1 MSTGT
6 KVILAVAV
14 VGVIGLLLVAVGVV
28 ATGAFFWSAKRSEQ
42 QVVQAMQAELEA
54 RTAAVKQAA
63 EANAEAEARAAAAK
77 PADPAT
83 INERRAGAVA
93 KGAEAILRQQAPDG
107 SWAKGAIGVSALC
120 TDALLEAGMT
130 TQDPRILRAVQ
141 YLLKNQK
148 DDGGIYDDVGLKIYS
163 SSISLKALV
172 KANPGAYAE
181 PIKKVLAYIEKCQ
194 WGADESI
201 EKSDLRYGGFGYGKN
216 NRPDMSNTQFC
227 LDALKAAGVPKDSE
241 VWTRAAIFVS
251 RSQDRSESND
261 KAFAGVDD
269 GGGIYSPVETKAET
283 IELPDGRKIFKTY
296 GSMTYAVLKS
306 FVFSNLDA
314 KDPRVQAALDWIR
327 KHWTFEEN
335 PEMGQ
340 QGLYYYYM
348 TAARA
353 LAAYSKAS
361 GEEKVMDAR
370 RRPHDWRTEITEAI
384 LSRQRPDGTWVNTAE
399 RWYEGEQMAIVPTSY
414 CLIALAECKSA
425 SQNGHGER
433 ARRKQIMAQANSTKP
448 R

>member
-6 KVILAVAV
+6 KVILAIAV
-14 VGVIGLLLVAVGVV
+14 VCAAGLGLLLAAGLGV
-28 ATGAFFWSAKRSEQ
+28 TGLFFWK
-42 QVVQAMQAELEA
+42 VQKAEHQMVEAQKAELEA
-54 RTAAVKQAA
+54 HTEAIKRAA
-63 EANAEAEARAAAAK
+63 EAERAKKEAQAAASATAGPAAGAADAATLEARRIRAIETGAAALLK
-77 PADPAT
+77 EQD
-83 INERRAGAVA
+83 
-93 KGAEAILRQQAPDG
+93 PDG
-107 SWAKGAIGVSALC
+107 SWVKGNVGISALC
-120 TDALLEAGMT
+120 TDALLEAGLT

-141 YLLKNQK
+141 YLLANQK

-163 SSISLKALV
+163 SSIALKALTRADPKV
-172 KANPGAYAE
+172 YAE

-227 LDALKAAGVPKDSE
+227 LDALKAAGVPKDSA
-241 VWTRAAIFVS
+241 VWERAVVFVS

-261 KAFAGVDD
+261 KAFAGVD
-269 GGGIYSPVETKAET
+269 GGGGVYSPVETKAEV

-296 GSMTYAVLKS
+296 GSMTYAILKS
-306 FVFSNLDA
+306 FVFADLDPT
-314 KDPRVQAALDWIR
+314 DPRVQASLDWIR

-353 LAAYSKAS
+353 LAAYSKAA
-361 GEEKVMDAR
+361 GEDKFLDAR
-370 RRPHDWRTEITEAI
+370 RRPHDWRAEITEAI
-384 LSRQRPDGTWVNTAE
+384 LARQRPDGTWVNTAE

-414 CLIALAECKSA
+414 CLIALAECK
-425 SQNGHGER
+425 
-433 ARRKQIMAQANSTKP
+433 
-448 R
+448 

>member
-14 VGVIGLLLVAVGVV
+14 GGAIGLLLMTVGVI
-28 ATGAFFWSAKRSEQ
+28 ATGAFFWQVKKTEQ
-42 QVVQAMQAELEA
+42 QEVSARKAELEA
-54 RTAAVKQAA
+54 RTEIIKRAA
-63 EANAEAEARAAAAK
+63 EAKADSVDASASPAAPAAGSTTGDKSDSLEVRRAAA
-77 PADPAT
+77 
-83 INERRAGAVA
+83 IA
-93 KGAEAILRQQAPDG
+93 KGAEALLKEQAPDG
-107 SWAKGAIGVSALC
+107 SWAKGAVGVSALC

-141 YLLKNQK
+141 YLLANQK
-148 DDGGIYDDVGLKIYS
+148 EDGGIYDDVGLKVYS
-163 SSISLKALV
+163 SSISLKALA
-172 KANPGAYAE
+172 KADPKAYAA
-181 PIKKVLAYIEKCQ
+181 PIKKTLAYIEKCQ

-201 EKSDLRYGGFGYGKN
+201 ENSDLRYGGFGYGKN

-227 LDALKAAGVPKDSE
+227 LDALKAAGIAKDSD
-241 VWTRAAIFVS
+241 VWARAVVFVS

-261 KAFAGVDD
+261 KAFAGQDD
-269 GGGIYSPVETKAET
+269 GGGVYSPVETKAET
-283 IELPDGRKIFKTY
+283 IELPGGRKVFRSY

-306 FVFSNLDA
+306 FVFANLDP
-314 KDPRVQAALDWIR
+314 KDPRVQASLDWIR

-353 LAAYSKAS
+353 LAAYSKAA
-361 GEEKVMDAR
+361 GEDKFLDAR
-370 RRPHDWRTEITEAI
+370 RRPHDWRTEISEAI
-384 LSRQRPDGTWVNTAE
+384 LARQRPDGTWVNPQE

-414 CLIALAECKSA
+414 CLMALAECK
-425 SQNGHGER
+425 
-433 ARRKQIMAQANSTKP
+433 
-448 R
+448 

>member
-14 VGVIGLLLVAVGVV
+14 VGAIGLLLMTVGVI
-28 ATGAFFWSAKRSEQ
+28 ATGAFFWQVKKTEQ
-42 QVVQAMQAELEA
+42 QEVSARKAELEA
-54 RTAAVKQAA
+54 RTEIIKRAA
-63 EANAEAEARAAAAK
+63 EAKAESVDASASPAAPAAGSTTGDK
-77 PADPAT
+77 SDSL
-83 INERRAGAVA
+83 ESRRTAAIA
-93 KGAEAILRQQAPDG
+93 KGAEALLKEQAPDG
-107 SWAKGAIGVSALC
+107 SWAKGAVGVSALC

-141 YLLKNQK
+141 YLLANQK
-148 DDGGIYDDVGLKIYS
+148 EDGGIYDDVGLKVYS
-163 SSISLKALV
+163 SSISLKALA
-172 KANPGAYAE
+172 KADPKAYAA
-181 PIKKVLAYIEKCQ
+181 PIKKTLAYIEKCQ

-201 EKSDLRYGGFGYGKN
+201 ENSDLRYGGFGYGKT

-241 VWTRAAIFVS
+241 VWARAVVFVS

-269 GGGIYSPVETKAET
+269 GGGIYSPVETKAEV
-283 IELPDGRKIFKTY
+283 IQLPDGRKVFKTY
-296 GSMTYAVLKS
+296 GSMTYAILKS
-306 FVFSNLDA
+306 FVFANLDA
-314 KDPRVQAALDWIR
+314 RDPRIQASLEWIR

-353 LAAYSKAS
+353 LAAYSKAT
-361 GEEKVMDAR
+361 GEETVTDAR
-370 RRPHDWRTEITEAI
+370 RRSHDWRTEISEAI
-384 LSRQRPDGTWVNTAE
+384 LARQQPDGTWVNTQE

-414 CLIALAECKSA
+414 CLIALAECK
-425 SQNGHGER
+425 
-433 ARRKQIMAQANSTKP
+433 
-448 R
+448 

>member
-163 SSISLKALV
+163 SSISLKALA
-172 KANPGAYAE
+172 KADAKAYAA
-181 PIKKVLAYIEKCQ
+181 PIKKTLAYIEKCQ

>member
-1 MSTGT
+1 MSKST
-6 KVILAVAV
+6 KVILAIAVA
-14 VGVIGLLLVAVGVV
+14 GAAGLLLMVVGIVV
-28 ATGAFFWSAKRSEQ
+28 TGALFWGAQRSGHR
-42 QVVQAMQAELEA
+42 VVEVQKADHLEA
-54 RTAAVKQAA
+54 RTEVIERAA
-63 EANAEAEARAAAAK
+63 EAGQAEAEAPAAAK
-77 PADPAT
+77 PADAAT
-83 INERRAGAVA
+83 INERRDRAIEMGAA
-93 KGAEAILRQQAPDG
+93 ALLKEQAPDG
-107 SWAKGAIGVSALC
+107 SWAKGNVGISALC
-120 TDALLEAGMT
+120 TDALLESGMT

-141 YLLKNQK
+141 HLLANQK

-172 KANPGAYAE
+172 KADPKAHAE

-201 EKSDLRYGGFGYGKN
+201 EKSDLRYGGFGYGKT

-227 LDALKAAGVPKDSE
+227 LDAMKAAGVPKDSE
-241 VWTRAAIFVS
+241 VWARAVIFVS

-269 GGGIYSPVETKAET
+269 GGGIYSPVETKAEV
-283 IELPDGRKIFKTY
+283 IQLPDGRKVFKTY
-296 GSMTYAVLKS
+296 GSMTYAILKS
-306 FVFSNLDA
+306 FVFADLDA
-314 KDPRVQAALDWIR
+314 KDPRIQASLDWIR

-361 GEEKVMDAR
+361 GEKMVLDAR
-370 RRPHDWRTEITEAI
+370 RRTHDWRTEISEAI
-384 LSRQRPDGTWVNTAE
+384 LARQRPDGSWVNAAE

-414 CLIALAECKSA
+414 CLIALAECK
-425 SQNGHGER
+425 
-433 ARRKQIMAQANSTKP
+433 
-448 R
+448 

>member
-14 VGVIGLLLVAVGVV
+14 VGAIGLLLVAVGVV
-28 ATGAFFWSAKRSEQ
+28 VTGAFFWQVKKTEQ
-42 QVVQAMQAELEA
+42 QEVSALTAELETHTEA
-54 RTAAVKQAA
+54 IKQAA
-63 EANAEAEARAAAAK
+63 EAKAKAEARAAAT

-83 INERRAGAVA
+83 IKERRDAALA
-93 KGAEAILRQQAPDG
+93 KGAEAILKEQGPDG
-107 SWAKGAIGVSALC
+107 SWAKGAVGVSALC

-130 TQDPRILRAVQ
+130 TQDPRVLRAVQ

-172 KANPGAYAE
+172 KADPGAYAE

-227 LDALKAAGVPKDSE
+227 LDAMKAAGVPTDSE
-241 VWTRAAIFVS
+241 VWTRAAVFVS

-269 GGGIYSPVETKAET
+269 GGGIYSPVETKAEV
-283 IELPDGRKIFKTY
+283 IQLPDGRKVFKTY

-314 KDPRVQAALDWIR
+314 KDPRVVAALDWIR

-370 RRPHDWRTEITEAI
+370 RRPHDWRAEITEAI
-384 LSRQRPDGTWVNTAE
+384 LARQRPDGSWVNAAE
-399 RWYEGEQMAIVPTSY
+399 RWYEGEQMAVVPTSY
-414 CLIALAECKSA
+414 CLIALAECK
-425 SQNGHGER
+425 
-433 ARRKQIMAQANSTKP
+433 
-448 R
+448 

>member
-1 MSTGT
+1 MSTGG
-6 KVILAVAV
+6 KVILVVAG
-14 VGVIGLLLVAVGVV
+14 VGVVGLLLVIVGVV
-28 ATGAFFWSAKRSEQ
+28 ATGAFFWRTKQAEQ
-42 QVVQAMQAELEA
+42 EMVAAQKAELEA
-54 RTAAVKQAA
+54 RTEAIKRAVEAKAESVEASASPAAPAA
-63 EANAEAEARAAAAK
+63 GSTAAGSTAAGSVAAGSAAGDKSETLEPRRLRALEMGAAALLK
-77 PADPAT
+77 
-83 INERRAGAVA
+83 E
-93 KGAEAILRQQAPDG
+93 QAPDG
-107 SWAKGAIGVSALC
+107 SWAKGAVGVSALC
-120 TDALLEAGMT
+120 TDALLEAGLT

-148 DDGGIYDDVGLKIYS
+148 ADGGIYDDVGLKVYS
-163 SSISLKALV
+163 SSIALKALA
-172 KANPGAYAE
+172 KADPAAYAA
-181 PIKKVLAYIEKCQ
+181 PIKKTLAFIEKCQ

-201 EKSDLRYGGFGYGKN
+201 EKSDLRYGGFGYGKS

-269 GGGIYSPVETKAET
+269 GGGIYSPVETKAEV
-283 IELPDGRKIFKTY
+283 IQLPDGRKVFKTY
-296 GSMTYAVLKS
+296 GSMTYAILKS
-306 FVFSNLDA
+306 FVFANLDP
-314 KDPRVQAALDWIR
+314 KDPRVQASLDWIR

-353 LAAYSKAS
+353 LAAYSKAA
-361 GEEKVMDAR
+361 GEDKVLDAR
-370 RRPHDWRTEITEAI
+370 RRPHDWRTEIAEAI
-384 LSRQRPDGTWVNTAE
+384 LSRQRPDGTWINTQE

-414 CLIALAECKSA
+414 CLIALAECK
-425 SQNGHGER
+425 
-433 ARRKQIMAQANSTKP
+433 
-448 R
+448 

>member
-163 SSISLKALV
+163 SSISLKALA
-172 KANPGAYAE
+172 KADAKAYAA
-181 PIKKVLAYIEKCQ
+181 PIKKTLAYIEKCQ

-414 CLIALAECKSA
+414 CLIALAECK
-425 SQNGHGER
+425 
-433 ARRKQIMAQANSTKP
+433 
-448 R
+448 